1 MRSRGRLGAGVVVVV
16 VFVAASMAAALAGEG
31 EDSSGEGLAVVAPA
45 RPLAAVPI
53 EQVTQTLVIA
63 GSDFHSDHTNL
74 VNVQSNG
81 CIWTNQ
87 SDNLVAPVLVPNG
100 AVLSRLEM
108 EYVDRTAT
116 GTATLWITAYD
127 ADGLTD
133 LAQVSTAG
141 SVGRGTVG
149 ANFSHTVAND
159 DEAISFNWRPN
170 EVGVDL
176 QLCSVRLEYTVPNLT
191 LWGDDAALLVESGT
205 ATQEARTLA
214 RLRNNGRVR
223 LEMVDDSTLN
233 MWQLSAGNGAFDIF
247 NRDDLGRLRLFDDG
261 KLLVGIAG
269 DTRLRL
275 DTNGNLRIDGSL
287 TQGSDV
293 ATKEGFSAVDAEA
306 ILDALLG
313 LDITTWS
320 YINDDGSVVHLGP
333 TAQDFYAAFGLGE
346 DETGIGAVDADGVAM
361 VSIQALAELL
371 DQKDADIEGLEA
383 RLAALEE
390 AVAGLLA
397 ER

>member
-1 MRSRGRLGAGVVVVV
+1 MTWVGIVEARHGATKEMRYAVEGKTCGGHRRCGGGVV
-16 VFVAASMAAALAGEG
+16 ASMAAALAGEG
-31 EDSSGEGLAVVAPA
+31 EDSSGEGLAVAAPA

-53 EQVTQTLVIA
+53 EQVNQTLVIA

-87 SDNLVAPVLVPNG
+87 SDNLVAPVLVPDG

-176 QLCSVRLEYTVPNLT
+176 QLCSVRL
-191 LWGDDAALLVESGT
+191 
-205 ATQEARTLA
+205 
-214 RLRNNGRVR
+214 RVHR
-223 LEMVDDSTLN
+223 AEPHV
-233 MWQLSAGNGAFDIF
+233 
-247 NRDDLGRLRLFDDG
+247 
-261 KLLVGIAG
+261 VG
-269 DTRLRL
+269 
-275 DTNGNLRIDGSL
+275 
-287 TQGSDV
+287 
-293 ATKEGFSAVDAEA
+293 
-306 ILDALLG
+306 
-313 LDITTWS
+313 
-320 YINDDGSVVHLGP
+320 
-333 TAQDFYAAFGLGE
+333 
-346 DETGIGAVDADGVAM
+346 
-361 VSIQALAELL
+361 
-371 DQKDADIEGLEA
+371 
-383 RLAALEE
+383 
-390 AVAGLLA
+390 
-397 ER
+397 